1 MKPIHILL
9 VEDNEGDIV
18 LTKDALEEYK
28 IATNTSIARDGKA
41 AIELLEELW
50 QKGPAFLPDLIL
62 LDINLPKKNGQEVL
76 QTIKVDNR
84 FKEIPVIM
92 LTTSSS
98 EDDILR
104 AYQNHANCFI
114 TKPVEADQFLE
125 VVSSIE
131 NFWISIV
138 KLPVR
143 K

>member
-18 LTKDALEEYK
+18 LTRDALEEYK

-50 QKGPAFLPDLIL
+50 QKGAAFLPDLIL
-62 LDINLPKKNGQEVL
+62 LDINLPKKNGHEVL
-76 QTIKVDNR
+76 LTIKNDNR

-92 LTTSSS
+92 LTTSSA

>member
-28 IATNTSIARDGKA
+28 IATDISIARDGKA
-41 AIELLEELW
+41 ALELLEELW
-50 QKGPAFLPDLIL
+50 KKGATFLPDLIL

-76 QTIKVDNR
+76 QTLKNDIR
-84 FKEIPVIM
+84 FKETPVIM

-138 KLPVR
+138 KLPQR

>member
-28 IATNTSIARDGKA
+28 IVTNTSIARDGKA
-41 AIELLEELW
+41 AIELLEEQW
-50 QKGPAFLPDLIL
+50 QKGPVFLPDLIL

-76 QTIKVDNR
+76 YTIKNDSR

-98 EDDILR
+98 EDDVLR

-114 TKPVEADQFLE
+114 TKPVEAEQFLE